1 MSATAAVIPPERRFQ
16 PAAHL
21 ATRGS
26 DPAVVMAT
34 AGTVISFD
42 EVERASR
49 RLGRAL
55 LAAGLGPGSVVAV
68 LLENHPA
75 YFEVMLACQRLGVYS
90 VPVNWHLQADEVEYI
105 VTDCGADMLVTS
117 ARLAGLVSTLTI
129 PDGVCPLRLMMDA
142 AGSAPAGFSSYEDFV
157 DGHDDGPLGDGVE
170 LEGSFMFYSS
180 GTTGRP
186 KGIKRPMSTLPFG
199 AGPMSTVPMLE
210 GYYGVTPESVYL
222 CPAPLYHAAPLV
234 WSTGVQ
240 RLGATVIV
248 MERFD
253 PLDVLRL
260 IEEHGVTHAQF
271 VPTHFVRMLKLSDAE
286 RSRFDLS
293 SLRVAVHAAA
303 PCPVDVKQRMMD
315 WWGPIIHEYYA
326 GSEATGACLIGP
338 EDWLAHPGS
347 VGRPLTG
354 AVHITD
360 DEGIELPPGEA
371 GRVWFETDMVF
382 EYHND
387 PVKTAGAFNDRGWNT
402 LGDIGYLDEDGY
414 LFLTDRASHM
424 IISGGVNIYPQ
435 EVESALTLH
444 PWVSDIAVIGVPN
457 EDLGE
462 EVKAVVVTTADAPAD
477 PAEVERGLIA
487 YARERIAHYKCPV
500 SVDVVDDLPRLPTGK
515 LLKRQLRDRYWPAD

>member
-1 MSATAAVIPPERRFQ
+1 MTPIADDRRFQ
-16 PAAHL
+16 PASVL
-21 ATRGS
+21 PKRS
-26 DPAVVMAT
+26 NDPAIIMTGSGV
-34 AGTVISFD
+34 TVSFD
-42 EVERASR
+42 ELERGSR

-55 LAAGLGPGSVVAV
+55 LASGLGAGSVVAV
-68 LLENHPA
+68 LLENQPR
-75 YFEVMLACQRLGVYS
+75 YFEVMLACQRLGMYS

-105 VTDCGADMLVTS
+105 VGDCGAEALITS
-117 ARLAGLVSTLTI
+117 SHLTALATSLTI
-129 PDGVCPLRLMMDA
+129 PDDGCSLRLMMDVDP
-142 AGSAPAGFSSYEDFV
+142 GSLPEGFSSYELFV
-157 DGHDDGPLGDGVE
+157 EGHGDSQFDEGVE
-170 LEGSFMFYSS
+170 TEGSFMFYSS

-186 KGIKRPMSTLPFG
+186 KGIKRPLSGLPFG

-210 GYYGVTPESVYL
+210 SHYAMSSSSVYL

-234 WSTGVQ
+234 WSTGAH
-240 RLGATVIV
+240 RLGATVVV

-253 PLDVLRL
+253 PAELLRT
-260 IEEHGVTHAQF
+260 IEKYGVSHAQF
-271 VPTHFVRMLKLSDAE
+271 VPTHFVRMLKLAE
-286 RSRFDLS
+286 EERLGFDLS
-293 SLRVAVHAAA
+293 SLTMAVHAAA
-303 PCPVDVKQRMMD
+303 PCPVDVKHQMLE

-338 EDWLAHPGS
+338 QDWLAHPGS

-354 AVHITD
+354 AVHICD
-360 DEGIELPPGEA
+360 DDGNELPPGEA
-371 GRVWFETDMVF
+371 GRIWFETEMVF

-387 PVKTAGAFNDRGWNT
+387 PAKTAEAFNDRGWNA
-402 LGDIGYLDEDGY
+402 LGDIGYLDADGY

-457 EDLGE
+457 TDLGE
-462 EVKAVVVTTADAPAD
+462 EVKAVVITTPAASTDAL
-477 PAEVERGLIA
+477 EVERELIS

-515 LLKRQLRDRYWPAD
+515 LLKRQLRDRYWPAG